1 VQSAK
6 GIYPIILHSHGT
18 PLRGRLGVDTRS
30 ASDGAG
36 VGQGYTA
43 TASGTING
51 GNIDVH

>member
-1 VQSAK
+1 M
-6 GIYPIILHSHGT
+6 GL
-18 PLRGRLGVDTRS
+18 
-30 ASDGAG
+30 G